1 MEGSVDMKYRRPA
14 KEILNNLY
22 EQKGLGESL
31 RLPPD
36 IRTHYASIVVRLPE
50 DPRRQLASDAID
62 WTRGWDQRLYYIQR
76 ADTLHLTL
84 VDLGP
89 LNRVAKPL
97 SEVVE
102 KVTEVINTVKRR
114 PSFELVEP
122 EIARSGINCRIEAN
136 AELEWLVSALY
147 EKLGLEEKKLSD
159 RSISLVRYL
168 LPEPED
174 KSKERLK
181 ELLQELAK
189 KEVKSCN
196 EKVSVKEIQLVRLD
210 KVAEYFQVLHQF
222 PV

>member
-1 MEGSVDMKYRRPA
+1 MKYREGTPPEA
-14 KEILNNLY
+14 ILNSLY

-89 LNRVAKPL
+89 LNRVARPL

-102 KVTEVINTVKRR
+102 KVTEVIKTTVKRR
-114 PSFELVEP
+114 PSFKLVEP
-122 EIARSGINCRIEAN
+122 EIGRSGINCRIEAN
-136 AELEWLVSALY
+136 VELEQLVSAFY
-147 EKLGLEEKKLSD
+147 KKLGLEEEKKLST

-168 LPEPED
+168 LPGPED
-174 KSKERLK
+174 RERLK

-189 KEVKSCN
+189 KAVEPYG
-196 EKVSVKEIQLVRLD
+196 EQVSVKEIQLARLD